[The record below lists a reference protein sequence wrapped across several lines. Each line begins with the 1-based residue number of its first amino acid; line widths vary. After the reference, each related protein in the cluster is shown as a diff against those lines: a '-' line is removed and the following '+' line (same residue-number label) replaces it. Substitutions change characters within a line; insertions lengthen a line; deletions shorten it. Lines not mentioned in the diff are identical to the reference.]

1 MWRMNG
7 QSWPNLAKHGSLRVQ
22 EPRETSDRTPCT
34 SHQIHVLDTWWSSY
48 WKLHGRSLKSSHR
61 MRSLSWVRGSDACR
75 SLIRSDAA
83 QRQRLSGRKVKGRPP
98 QMKEIQRMCWW
109 GACSERLAKGSFSD
123 KKDTGYQRRTWKTRS
138 KRNVRKANCVSNIMY
153 DWSFWGFKMFMIKN

>member
-1 MWRMNG
+1 MPERWESAQKNTWRTNG
-7 QSWPNLAKHGSLRVQ
+7 RSWPSLAKHGSLWVQ

-34 SHQIHVLDTWWSSY
+34 SHQIHILDMWWSSY

-61 MRSLSWVRGSDACR
+61 TRSLSWVRGLGARR

-83 QRQRLSGRKVKGRPP
+83 QRQRLSGRKVEGRSP
-98 QMKEIQRMCWW
+98 QMKEKQRTRWW

-123 KKDTGYQRRTWKTRS
+123 KKDTGYQGRTWKTRS
-138 KRNVRKANCVSNIMY
+138 KRNVRKANCV
-153 DWSFWGFKMFMIKN
+153 K